1 MSYDV
6 LWKIKS
12 IIKIIK
18 QWITMSNPLIRIK
31 SARVVKS
38 TCLSQ
43 IHSNYV
49 LTNKNRN

>member
-43 IHSNYV
+43 IDSNYV
-49 LTNKNRN
+49 LTNKKCN